1 MRARDSAV
9 NDAVLST
16 GTGAALKELFEKKLN
31 SAMRLY
37 LESCTR
43 CGLCVES
50 CHVFASMPQ
59 TRYTAVGR
67 AEVVRRIF
75 KRYFKLQ
82 GRFAPWLGETL
93 DLNDVTVDALYDA
106 AFSCTGC
113 RRCMVH
119 CPFGID
125 TQLIMSIAKALLI
138 GADREPKLLSM
149 LADMSVAKGESI
161 GETMVDF
168 AQALVNLD
176 GEVRALWPASPYPAV
191 PYEVPGSRVLYVA
204 LAGSH
209 SIVSAAAIMNA
220 AGESWC
226 LSSFEA
232 VNFAAFV
239 GDAAKAKKIAQ
250 RIVEEAWRLGVREV
264 AVVECGT
271 AFRYLKHMI
280 GPQGFE
286 VVAFVEL
293 IDRYIAEGRIRLD
306 PSSLPEKVTYH
317 DPCQLARNSGVIE
330 EPRRVLRAL
339 AADFVEMTPNREEN
353 WCCGGG
359 GGLVAMGEEEF
370 RMKSSR
376 VKAEQMRATGAS
388 VVVTAC
394 ENCHSQLSDLTR
406 HYGLGMRVEFLS
418 HLAALALI
426 KG

>member
-1 MRARDSAV
+1 MEAELSAS
-9 NDAVLST
+9 LE
-16 GTGAALKELFEKKLN
+16 ELFEKKLN
-31 SAMRLY
+31 RAMRLY
-37 LESCTR
+37 LESCAR

-67 AEVVRRIF
+67 AEAVRKIF

-93 DLNDVTVDALYDA
+93 AFDEATMDAVYDA

-125 TQLIMSIAKALLI
+125 TQLVMSIAKALLI
-138 GADREPKLLSM
+138 GADREPKILSM
-149 LADMSVAKGESI
+149 LADMSVAKGESVE
-161 GETMVDF
+161 ETRADF
-168 AQALVNLD
+168 TQALANLD
-176 GEVRALWPASPYPAV
+176 GEVRALWPASPRPAV
-191 PYEVPGSRVLYVA
+191 PYEAPGSRVLYVA

-232 VNFAAFV
+232 VNFASFV
-239 GDAAKAKKIAQ
+239 GDAPKARRIAQ
-250 RIVEEAWRLGVREV
+250 RIIDEALRLGAKEV

-286 VVAFVEL
+286 VIAFVEL
-293 IDRYIAEGRIRLD
+293 IDRYLAEGRIRLD
-306 PSSLPEKVTYH
+306 RSLLPEKVTYH
-317 DPCQLARNSGVIE
+317 DPCQLARNSGVLE

-339 AADFVEMTPNREEN
+339 AGDFVEMTPNREEN

-359 GGLVAMGEEEF
+359 GGLVAMGEEDF

-376 VKAEQMRATGAS
+376 VKAEQLRASGAA
-388 VVVTAC
+388 VVCTAC
-394 ENCHSQLSDLTR
+394 ENCHSQLSDLNA

-418 HLAALALI
+418 HLAARALI
-426 KG
+426 K

>member
-1 MRARDSAV
+1 MEEVMIS
-9 NDAVLST
+9 
-16 GTGAALKELFEKKLN
+16 ALKELFEKKLN

-37 LESCTR
+37 LDSCAR

-50 CHVFASMPQ
+50 CHVYASMPQ

-67 AEVVRRIF
+67 AEVVRKIF

-93 DLNDVTVDALYDA
+93 EFDEATMDAVYDA

-149 LADMSVAKGESI
+149 LADMSVAKGE
-161 GETMVDF
+161 MVEESRAGF
-168 AQALVNLD
+168 TQALANLD
-176 GEVRALWPASPYPAV
+176 GEVRALWPASPTPAV

-232 VNFAAFV
+232 VNFAAFL
-239 GDAAKAKKIAQ
+239 GDAPKAKKVAQ
-250 RIVEEAWRLGVREV
+250 RIIDEATRLGVQEV
-264 AVVECGT
+264 AIVECGT
-271 AFRYLKHMI
+271 AFRYLKHMV
-280 GPQGFE
+280 GPQVFK

-293 IDRYIAEGRIRLD
+293 IDRYIAQGRIRLD
-306 PSSLPEKVTYH
+306 RSRLPDRITYH
-317 DPCQLARNSGVIE
+317 DPCQLARNGGVIE

-339 AADFVEMTPNREEN
+339 ASNFVEMTPNRGEN

-359 GGLVAMGEEEF
+359 GGLVAMGEDEF

-376 VKAEQMRATGAS
+376 VKADQLRATGAVIVS
-388 VVVTAC
+388 TAC
-394 ENCHSQLSDLTR
+394 ENCHSQLSDLNV
-406 HYGLGMRVEFLS
+406 HYALGMRVEFLS
-418 HLAALALI
+418 HLAARALI
-426 KG
+426 QD

>member
-1 MRARDSAV
+1 MEEIA
-9 NDAVLST
+9 T
-16 GTGAALKELFEKKLN
+16 GLKLLFEKKLN

-37 LESCTR
+37 LESCAR

-50 CHVFASMPQ
+50 CHVHQSMPQ

-75 KRYFKLQ
+75 KRYFKMQ

-93 DLNDVTVDALYDA
+93 EMGDLALDELYDA

-113 RRCMVH
+113 RRCMMH

-149 LADMSVAKGESI
+149 LADMSVAKGE
-161 GETMVDF
+161 GVDETRADF
-168 AQALVNLD
+168 AQALANLD
-176 GEVRALWPASPYPAV
+176 GEVRDLWPTSSSPAV
-191 PYEVPGSRVLYVA
+191 PYEVPGSRLLYVA

-232 VNFAAFV
+232 VNFAAFL
-239 GDAAKAKKIAQ
+239 GDAPKARKVAQ
-250 RIVEEAWRLGVREV
+250 RIIDEARRLGVREV
-264 AVVECGT
+264 AIVECGT

-293 IDRYIAEGRIRLD
+293 IDRYMAEGRIHLDRTRL
-306 PSSLPEKVTYH
+306 SEKVTYH
-317 DPCQLARNSGVIE
+317 DPCQLARNGGVIE

-359 GGLVAMGEEEF
+359 GGLVAMGEDEF
-370 RMKSSR
+370 RMKSGK
-376 VKAEQMRATGAS
+376 VKAEQMGATGAS

-394 ENCHSQLSDLTR
+394 ENCHSQLSDLNT
-406 HYGLGMRVEFLS
+406 HYNLGLRVEFLS
-418 HLAALALI
+418 HLAARALVQ
-426 KG
+426 